1 MADMADFME
10 ESLTEQEGCLI
21 QPFVT
26 NLKQSVFG
34 LRNLPEVVKGA
45 LFSRYS
51 RSDKSLRRILLD
63 EFILAPEAVE
73 VDAEV
78 AVVSLALQAA
88 RAPEVTGVGRSVASS
103 LAEAFYDRVLLG
115 YGDDSVAELGGAH
128 IACEGISNIA
138 SIALEDSRLGISPLE
153 KSTRYV
159 PFNRKINGRYRY
171 YRESSIMASSHAERY
186 EATLDHLFDTYTALI
201 DPLLNWVQART
212 TKDTTTSVRA
222 YNSATRAKTLDLLR
236 GLLPMATLTNVGLF
250 GNGRAFE
257 YLLLKLAASAH
268 EEVRIVSNSMQQ
280 ELDQIIPSFVKR
292 ASTERGIQYIQYFQ
306 TNFERTKLLAQKLPK
321 KEPEATSGR
330 SWAVHSASTLPG
342 GIFPQ
347 AHSTLLEQQGN
358 DSGLGSSTVKLVEYD
373 PDAEI
378 KVVAAILY
386 PHTDLTF
393 EQIKEYVTDLS
404 TTERVEIISTYVGER
419 ESRFHRP
426 GRAFEE
432 TYYTFDLLA
441 DIGAYRD
448 LHRHRVLT
456 QERQHYS
463 VRHGYVVPIEL
474 EEANLAQAY
483 CRALDYAAETTELIS
498 LDLPDAAQYVVPF
511 AYRVRWRIK
520 LNLREAYH
528 LIELRSSRQGHSSYR
543 RIAQE
548 MHRHISAV
556 HPALV
561 ANMHFVDLNDYDLER
576 LVAEQRIDSKSAL
589 RQNQSPTSC

>member
-1 MADMADFME
+1 MADMANLWE
-10 ESLTEQEGCLI
+10 ESLTEQEGCLL

-26 NLKQSVFG
+26 NLDRSVFG

-51 RSDKSLRRILLD
+51 RSDKGLRHILLN
-63 EFILAPEAVE
+63 EFIKAPEADFTSIVG
-73 VDAEV
+73 EV
-78 AVVSLALQAA
+78 ANNNVDQL
-88 RAPEVTGVGRSVASS
+88 VAIQQ
-103 LAEAFYDRVLLG
+103 AEAFYDRVLIG

-138 SIALEDSRLGISPLE
+138 AKALEDSRLGISPLE

-159 PFNRKINGRYRY
+159 PFDRKINGRYRY
-171 YRESSIMASSHAERY
+171 CRESSIMASSHAERY

-201 DPLLNWVQART
+201 APLLNWVQT
-212 TKDTTTSVRA
+212 HTPKDTTTSERA
-222 YNSATRAKTLDLLR
+222 YNNATRAKTLDLLR

-257 YLLLKLAASAH
+257 YLLVKLAASPH
-268 EEVRIVSNSMQQ
+268 EEVRALGISMQQ

-292 ASTERGIQYIQYFQ
+292 AKTERGAQYAQYLQ
-306 TNFERTKLLAQKLPK
+306 TNCERTELLAQKLLGQI
-321 KEPEATSGR
+321 EP
-330 SWAVHSASTLPG
+330 VST
-342 GIFPQ
+342 
-347 AHSTLLEQQGN
+347 
-358 DSGLGSSTVKLVEYD
+358 STVQLVEYD
-373 PDAEI
+373 PDAEV

-386 PHTDLTF
+386 PYTDLTF
-393 EQIKEYVTDLS
+393 EQIKEYVTSLS

-432 TYYTFDLLA
+432 TYYTFDVLA
-441 DIGAYRD
+441 DLGAYRD

-474 EEANLAQAY
+474 EAANLAESY
-483 CRALDYAAETTELIS
+483 RRALDYAAETTDLIS

-511 AYRVRWRIK
+511 AYRMRWRIK
-520 LNLREAYH
+520 LNLRELYH
-528 LIELRSSRQGHSSYR
+528 LVELRSSRQGHPSYR
-543 RIAQE
+543 IIAQE
-548 MHRHISAV
+548 MHRLLSAV
-556 HPALV
+556 HPALL
-561 ANMHFVDLNDYDLER
+561 ADMHFVDLNDYALER
-576 LVAEQRIDSKSAL
+576 LAAEQRTDTKFKQ
-589 RQNQSPTSC
+589 RNQNQPPAS